1 MAFTPSIVEH
11 SICQFMHQWSIGLT
25 PSLCI
30 TTHSDGSVTFS
41 SKIRSFPPP
50 RYATESVSPKL
61 RKKRSGQPSRHRRKI
76 NRSGKAQIPE
86 PVNVGNTVTT
96 STEQDTSYEIAAS
109 IDLAPITDCTSQVDD
124 DEKLDILEESNA
136 ATSSSQPPQNTTV
149 HNTCEPSDQ
158 DLVVDD
164 FQDIIQSAT
173 VEVKYCGFC
182 DQECSNGDAF
192 KKHLERYG
200 FICNNCLDYFSD
212 CAWFPEVESGLAY
225 VRTGAITAFAA
236 S

>member
-1 MAFTPSIVEH
+1 MAFPPSIVEH

-30 TTHSDGSVTFS
+30 TTHSDGSVTVS
-41 SKIRSFPPP
+41 SKIKSFPPP
-50 RYATESVSPKL
+50 GYATESVAPKL
-61 RKKRSGQPSRHRRKI
+61 RKKRSGHPSRHRRKI

-86 PVNVGNTVTT
+86 PVNGGNTVTT
-96 STEQDTSYEIAAS
+96 SIEQDIFYETAS
-109 IDLAPITDCTSQVDD
+109 PIDLASITSQDD
-124 DEKLDILEESNA
+124 DDGKLDILEDSNA
-136 ATSSSQPPQNTTV
+136 ATSSSQPPQNI
-149 HNTCEPSDQ
+149 CELSDQ

-164 FQDIIQSAT
+164 FQDIIQS
-173 VEVKYCGFC
+173 GFC
-182 DQECSNGDAF
+182 DEQCSNGDAF

-212 CAWFPEVESGLAY
+212 SVWFPEVESGLAY
-225 VRTGAITAFAA
+225 VRTSAITTFAA